1 MKRYQYVLGM
11 NGKMIDKKNRSLLI
25 LGNGFDLQCGLNTT
39 YDNFFNLKFGIIL
52 TAQIHC
58 EYLKN
63 ISKANKDYKITL
75 EEQKTKSKKFF
86 RQNLDKDNNSI
97 NTLVKTYIEKFSD
110 ELKELKQ
117 IDTQD
122 INLTK
127 KIDALNDEFESF
139 MTNEKTNSWELIAL
153 AAFAFI
159 ENDSPIMWSDV
170 ERMIYKVITWV
181 LIGRKQSDA
190 QLRKSDDPVNGKYY
204 TVAKDYLDKNADTN
218 FMNFFDDYYFE
229 NDVAL
234 NRPPYQ
240 STFRKVIEKEFYAPY
255 KSSDALA
262 IKMLDELVKF
272 ESIFSN
278 FINQQTGLDYEKDE
292 KTINYYQHA
301 TKLIYSLIY
310 PNDNL
315 DEDTTTIIDILN
327 FNYTF
332 DVRFKILFLKSI
344 DLKGK
349 WQINSW
355 NNIHGVACWNSD
367 IAQQQYS
374 QLFKNKELEKLPAPI
389 FGVDNHEIFEIDSG
403 ENDNWDDPRIIFTKS
418 YRLIDNHVNS
428 IRNTAFQKKVDTIII
443 YGHSLNRADYSYF
456 ESIFDMYDVFN
467 SDVKLRFY
475 YWRGYDKKDNLSE
488 EQKKVIAK
496 QQERKAMKNI
506 AKLLNS
512 YGSTLENE
520 HGENII
526 NKLVLEQRLSL
537 LPSPLL

>member
-52 TAQIHC
+52 TAQIRC

-332 DVRFKILFLKSI
+332 DVRFKIPFLKSI

>member
-39 YDNFFNLKFGIIL
+39 YDNFFNLKFRIIL

-63 ISKANKDYKITL
+63 IPKANKDYKITL

-127 KIDALNDEFESF
+127 KIDALNDEFESL

-218 FMNFFDDYYFE
+218 FMNFFDDYSFE

-240 STFRKVIEKEFYAPY
+240 NTFRKVIEKEFYAPY

-332 DVRFKILFLKSI
+332 DVRFKIPFLKSI

-456 ESIFDMYDVFN
+456 ESIFDIYDVFN